1 MEDEDGKQVVYLV
14 DRNYMFMRYDINNF
28 TEKQVNRDFSFPL
41 NRTILNNTC
50 SDLQREQPY
59 NNITIILCQTV
70 TFNDQGERKVLNTI
84 VQMDNLTNNGTPVA
98 RYLSYTQNRVILDP
112 SVSFT
117 YMGIEIK
124 ILSILKTSL

>member
-1 MEDEDGKQVVYLV
+1 MVKLGQPFEVLITQPLNDTSYNFGLQPFPRSTYLMEDEDGKQVIYLV

-28 TEKQVNRDFSFPL
+28 TEKEVNRDFSFPL

-70 TFNDQGERKVLNTI
+70 TFDPLNGRRKVLNTI
-84 VQMDNLTNNGTPVA
+84 V
-98 RYLSYTQNRVILDP
+98 
-112 SVSFT
+112 
-117 YMGIEIK
+117 
-124 ILSILKTSL
+124 